1 MALFASVAAAV
12 LASSTLG
19 APLGLGDGRSEALF
33 KAYSAALDL
42 GFQAMGPSMKR
53 ALATYCQDG
62 LTVEG
67 YCVWVVQGV
76 IIGSHLSGNYEDVL
90 RYGDRYAAARLAD
103 LRSRREPLGACLPAY
118 VSTVKPGTTST
129 LISWSSPVPS
139 LVYLAQARLKQPAT
153 GSYYQAFYCAR
164 RAPNELLDAY
174 DPQRSSVPASEAE
187 ANVARKFESEIL
199 RPMRAVSEQLQAE
212 LTRSI
217 HSDSTA
223 LSRNFLQTAVLYGN
237 AYTACSR
244 ARFPANLCGYLS
256 ADRIEV
262 EFYESKL

>member
-1 MALFASVAAAV
+1 MPLFASVVAAV

-19 APLGLGDGRSEALF
+19 APLGLGEERSQALYR
-33 KAYSAALDL
+33 AYSDALDL

-62 LTVEG
+62 QSVDG
-67 YCVWVVQGV
+67 YCIWVVQGV

-129 LISWSSPVPS
+129 LISWSSSVPS
-139 LVYLAQARLKQPAT
+139 LAYLARARLKRPAT

-174 DPQRSSVPASEAE
+174 DPAQSSVPANEAE
-187 ANVARKFESEIL
+187 AGVARRFEAEIL
-199 RPMRAVSEQLQAE
+199 RPMRAASERLQAD
-212 LTRSI
+212 LKRSI

-262 EFYESKL
+262 EFFESKL

>member
-1 MALFASVAAAV
+1 MPLFASVMTAV

-19 APLGLGDGRSEALF
+19 APLGLGTASSEALY
-33 KAYSAALDL
+33 KAYSSALDE

-62 LTVEG
+62 QSVDG
-67 YCVWVVQGV
+67 YCFWVAQGA

-103 LRSRREPLGACLPAY
+103 LRSRREPAGACLPTY

-139 LVYLAQARLKQPAT
+139 LVYFAQARLKRPAT

-164 RAPNELLDAY
+164 RAKNELLDAY
-174 DPQRSSVPASEAE
+174 DPEHSSVPASEAE
-187 ANVARKFESEIL
+187 ARVARKFEAEIL
-199 RPMRAVSEQLQAE
+199 RPMRAESERLQAE
-212 LTRSI
+212 LTRTI
-217 HSDSTA
+217 QSDSTA
-223 LSRNFLQTAVLYGN
+223 LSRNFLQNAVLYGN
-237 AYTACSR
+237 AYAACSR

-262 EFYESKL
+262 EFYESKI